1 MLPIPQNRINFK
13 PFTESHFLCHI
24 IYDHNKGVNNILNDF
39 ILILVQQ
46 LHFQSITP
54 TLKSFWEM

>member
-1 MLPIPQNRINFK
+1 MMLPIPQNRINFK

-39 ILILVQQ
+39 ILVLVQQ
-46 LHFQSITP
+46 LHLESITP
-54 TLKSFWEM
+54 T